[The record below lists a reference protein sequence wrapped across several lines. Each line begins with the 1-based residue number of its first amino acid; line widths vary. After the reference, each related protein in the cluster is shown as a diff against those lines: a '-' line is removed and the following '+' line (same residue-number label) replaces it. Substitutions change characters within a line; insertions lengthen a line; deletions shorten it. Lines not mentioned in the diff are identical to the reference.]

1 MITLALLLLAAAPLQ
16 DPKPNEV
23 YASWTFNPDEVEGD
37 EVSDLRK
44 KNPLRLEGG
53 ARVSAAAGPGAL
65 MFSSPAHRAVI
76 DAGVSSSALP
86 KKTFSAETW
95 VTIDQPL
102 QWGAIITAMQ
112 DNGGF
117 EKGWLLGYVNDK
129 FCLGLSTEGA
139 DDGDGFMSYIAGKT
153 SFKSGEWYHVVAT
166 YDGKLTR
173 IYVNGA
179 LDVESELQS
188 GAINYPSNLYFE
200 VGAYRDDNESYPMTG
215 WVSELTLWRKALTEE
230 RVRSLYEAGV
240 DAHPSLDVVSSDS
253 RTPAQ
258 ASWIF
263 DDKLAAESAHLDGG
277 ASLHAEMIPACARFD
292 GSTGRALLSP
302 GAQGLPSAALTIESY
317 IYAEESAGAGCI
329 ASAFDQHEGRDS
341 GWVLGWQ
348 DGRFRFGLSSEDNPG
363 PLTWV
368 TSSASIQHHRWYH
381 VVGSYDG
388 KTQRLFVDGKE
399 VGAVRGELGPIRNP
413 ITALAAAGWWQDDAG
428 EHFSSLR
435 VQELQLYD
443 RAMYAPEAAG
453 RHAAKLPLFPTELK
467 LSSGPSV
474 RYLSPTEARVSWST
488 KTATPS
494 IIEAT
499 AAGRPM
505 SSARSLTP
513 KTEHQLTLTGLGLE
527 VPYHFLI
534 SGVADDG
541 RPTQTQT
548 WSLDTAFNYEL
559 TPRATGA
566 STYPDDERGRALAT
580 FAEEILAETPRDRGW
595 ALVLEAGD
603 GRLAY
608 ELAMRSD
615 LKIVC
620 IESSSKLMREARA
633 HLKGTGLYGSRIT
646 MHKGKRK
653 NLAYGDYFANL
664 IVAAGAPFDEGPR
677 GADGEVRRLLTPNG
691 GVAFLRKDEGQGL
704 DVLHRAALEGAGS
717 WTTQYGNAA
726 NTSSSNDELVNGA
739 MTIAWFGRPGPR
751 PMRDRGARNPAPLSS
766 GGIMYVQ
773 GDDRIFGMD
782 AYNGS
787 ILWTVEVPN
796 LIRTNVKSDST
807 NMVCD
812 DKNLYAAVGDSCW
825 IIEGGSGDILHKHSI
840 PTPKKQHFGDA
851 QRVWGYLALV
861 DGALIGSI
869 TRNEAIFRGR
879 SGEWYDGGGWE
890 FEQVLGEELFRMDPQ
905 TGETL
910 WRHAE
915 GVVIHS
921 SIAISEGELYFAED
935 RAPSQVSLNKGR
947 LVDRNGTD
955 QHLVSLDLFDGTKKW
970 EKKQDLRPYSNCLYT
985 TVEDGVLVLTGSK
998 GGYKLEA
1005 FNTDNGT
1012 RIWNQDFGWAKDHHG
1027 GKVQHPVVFGGMVF
1041 AEERVFD
1048 LKSGEALQI
1057 PIPTRR
1063 GCGTMSASANNLFF
1077 RDHNHGMY
1085 DPLTQERHDW
1095 AALRGGCWL
1104 NMIPA
1109 GGLLLTPEASSG
1121 CSCNNPIQTTAAFR
1135 PVSTLGKK

>member
-1 MITLALLLLAAAPLQ
+1 MITLAIIALACAPLQ

-23 YASWTFNPDEVEGD
+23 FANWKFRPDQVEDGEVA
-37 EVSDLRK
+37 DLRGK
-44 KNPLRLEGG
+44 TPLRLEGG
-53 ARVSAAAGPGAL
+53 ARVSGAAGPGAL
-65 MFSSPAHRAVI
+65 MFSSGAHRAVI
-76 DAGVSSSALP
+76 DSGASSIALP
-86 KKTFSAETW
+86 KKKFSAEAW
-95 VTIDQPL
+95 VTIDKPL
-102 QWGAIITAMQ
+102 TWGAIITAMQ
-112 DNGGF
+112 DNGTF
-117 EKGWLLGYVNDK
+117 EKGWLLGYKGNK
-129 FCLGLSTEGA
+129 FCLGLSTKGV
-139 DDGDGFMSYIAGKT
+139 DDGDGLMSYIVGKT
-153 SFKSGEWYHVVAT
+153 SFNSGHWYHVVAT
-166 YDGKLTR
+166 YDGKLSR

-179 LDVESELQS
+179 LDVES
-188 GAINYPSNLYFE
+188 GAQHGEINYPANLYFE
-200 VGAYRDDNESYPMTG
+200 VGAYHDNDENFPMTG
-215 WVSELTLWRKALTEE
+215 WVSELTLWRDALTSEE
-230 RVRSLYEAGV
+230 VAARYQAGEHL
-240 DAHPSLDVVSSDS
+240 HPTMEPAPVGE
-253 RTPAQ
+253 RTAPQ

-263 DDKLAAESAHLDGG
+263 GDASMDNAHLDGDAKIHG
-277 ASLHAEMIPACARFD
+277 EANPACARFD
-292 GSTGRALLSP
+292 GTSGRALLDP
-302 GAQGLPSAALTIESY
+302 GSGGLPEDAITIESFVY
-317 IYAEESAGAGCI
+317 VEESQGAGCI
-329 ASAFDQHEGRDS
+329 ASAFDQHDGRDA

-363 PLTWV
+363 VITWV
-368 TSSASIQHHRWYH
+368 TSNKTHKNHGWYH
-381 VVGSYDG
+381 VVGTYDG
-388 KTQRLFVDGKE
+388 KVQRLIVDGKD
-399 VGAVRGELGPIRNP
+399 AATARGELGAIRNP
-413 ITALAAAGWWQDDAG
+413 VTPLAACAWWQDDAG
-428 EHFSSLR
+428 EHFSPVR
-435 VQELQLYD
+435 VQEILLYD
-443 RAMYAPEAAG
+443 RAMDTAEAAE
-453 RHAAKLPLFPTELK
+453 HFAAKAPLFPSPLELT
-467 LSSGPSV
+467 SGPSV

-488 KTATPS
+488 KAPTPS
-494 IIEAT
+494 FIEAT
-499 AAGRPM
+499 AAGRSM
-505 SSARSLTP
+505 ATAHSEEP
-513 KTEHQLTLTGLGLE
+513 KTEHTLTLTGLGLE

-534 SGVADDG
+534 KGADEAG
-541 RPTQTQT
+541 LPTQTRT
-548 WSLDTAFNYEL
+548 WALDTAFNYEL
-559 TPRATGA
+559 TPRATGD
-566 STYPDDERGRALAT
+566 STYPDDERGHELAK
-580 FAEEILAETPRDRGW
+580 FAEEILEETPRDRGW

-608 ELAMRSD
+608 ELATRSD
-615 LKIVC
+615 LKIICV
-620 IESSSKLMREARA
+620 ESSAKLRREARA

-646 MHKGKRK
+646 VHRGRRK
-653 NLAYGDYFANL
+653 DLAYGDYFANL

-691 GVAFLRKDEGQGL
+691 GVAFLRKDVGDGV

-726 NTSSSNDELVNGA
+726 NTSSSGDELVNGA

-787 ILWTVEVPN
+787 ILWTVEVPE

-825 IIEGGSGDILHKHSI
+825 VIEGGTGEIIHKHKI
-840 PTPKKQHFGDA
+840 PASKKQHFGDA
-851 QRVWGYLALV
+851 ERVWGYLALV

-890 FEQVLGEELFRMDPQ
+890 FEQVLGEELFRMNPE
-905 TGETL
+905 TGEEI
-910 WRHAE
+910 WRHSE
-915 GVVIHS
+915 GLIIHS
-921 SIAISEGELYFAED
+921 SLAIDEGEIYFAEE
-935 RAPSQVSLNKGR
+935 RAPSNASLEKGR

-955 QHLVSLDLFDGTKKW
+955 QHLVAIDLFDGTKKW
-970 EKKQDLRPYSNCLYT
+970 EKQQDLRGYSNCLYT
-985 TVEDGVLVLTGSK
+985 TVEDGVLVLNGSK

-1005 FNTDNGT
+1005 FRTKNGT
-1012 RIWNQDFGWAKDHHG
+1012 RIWDQEFPWAKDHHG
-1027 GKVQHPVVFGGMVF
+1027 GKVQHPVVFGGKVF

-1085 DPLTQERHDW
+1085 DPMTQERHDW

-1135 PVSTLGKK
+1135 PVSRLGSK